1 MLTELDVKK
10 LVEFDNL
17 KQMNENKYQKLFQL
31 FNDEESKNFLEEQAI
46 RFSSLAAAGI
56 FLWVKGQ
63 MSLYLVNKDLSPKR
77 HALDLAN

>member
-17 KQMNENKYQKLFQL
+17 KQMNEIKYQKLYQL
-31 FNDEESKNFLEEQAI
+31 FNDEESKNYLEEQAI
-46 RFSSLAAAGI
+46 RFSSSAAAGM

-63 MSLYLVNKDLSPKR
+63 MLLYLVNKDLSPKR
-77 HALDLAN
+77 